1 MDADGGCWLRVDSG
15 DGTQER
21 VMLRL
26 AVTPEI
32 LAQMQGSQYG
42 DIVTLGS
49 TESPCIDQRT
59 GFVVPPDMQFILVPT
74 EDL

>member
-1 MDADGGCWLRVDSG
+1 
-15 DGTQER
+15 
-21 VMLRL
+21 MLRL